1 MQRLGYWHVYTC
13 MGDPHGLSFS
23 LDLYDSEQKDIARE
37 LVRMAVKETMRARME
52 ARRSPGMAG
61 VSEGSWR
68 ARALPACAP
77 FSRHSSWAGQVTT
90 CRSGKAPDPP
100 WPFAWCACIQLLA
113 LRRMHCAPLDVHPC
127 YLHPPSTPGSDP
139 DAH

>member
-52 ARRSPGMAG
+52 ARRAPGMAG
-61 VSEGSWR
+61 VSGGGWR
-68 ARALPACAP
+68 AGALTAP
-77 FSRHSSWAGQVTT
+77 PVHPQGLSSWA
-90 CRSGKAPDPP
+90 RSCPVVREKRRTLRGPNT
-100 WPFAWCACIQLLA
+100 WCACCLGKECL
-113 LRRMHCAPLDVHPC
+113 
-127 YLHPPSTPGSDP
+127 
-139 DAH
+139 